1 MVALTE
7 SHLLLYELLGAIGD
21 VKKTCQEKQK
31 NFWGGGGWVL
41 ALPLSLIVCFH
52 LNLTDVAA
60 RIFRPGA
67 CVTGD
72 FLVCILNISDR
83 IKTYKRVEKDAVLI
97 RRTKQCTFLVQAP
110 FQAANK

>member
-1 MVALTE
+1 MVL
-7 SHLLLYELLGAIGD
+7 S
-21 VKKTCQEKQK
+21 
-31 NFWGGGGWVL
+31 
-41 ALPLSLIVCFH
+41 LPLSLIVCFH

-60 RIFRPGA
+60 CIFRTDA

-72 FLVCILNISDR
+72 FLVCVLNISDR
-83 IKTYKRVEKDAVLI
+83 IKTFKRVKKDAVFI

>member
-41 ALPLSLIVCFH
+41 SLPLSLIVCFH

-60 RIFRPGA
+60 CIFRTGA

-72 FLVCILNISDR
+72 FLVCILKSVTES
-83 IKTYKRVEKDAVLI
+83 KLTKGLKRML
-97 RRTKQCTFLVQAP
+97 F
-110 FQAANK
+110 